1 MNSKWLVSILST
13 LLIWVLGITAFFFL
27 SDWVPA
33 QLQIESTLL
42 TEEESDPSE
51 EYKQEKSLKEI
62 IHETQKSVVMIEVE
76 KTGSAGSGF
85 FYNNKGDVITN
96 AHVVAGAQEVK
107 VKLADTSE
115 HIGTVIGISTDIDV
129 ALVRVT
135 DLEGIKPLPLAK
147 EIFAELGDEVLALG
161 SPLGF
166 QNTVTTGIISGVNRS
181 FELENYQYD
190 NAYQISAPIAKG
202 NSGGPLI
209 SLSTGDVIGINSA
222 ATDVGTIGFSIPIL
236 NIISLVNTWSETP
249 MNSLPSLE
257 NSINIIH
264 DSSSTEK
271 LALNLVDYFYE
282 SIDLQDYVTAYSLL
296 GHSWQLNM
304 NYEQFRQGYLNTRS
318 VRIEDIYSITNEE
331 EVKVIA
337 IISTEQQ
344 REKDKEITTQKYK
357 VMYEVGYENDHLKL
371 ISRTGEELQ

>member
-76 KTGSAGSGF
+76 KTGSTGSGF

-357 VMYEVGYENDHLKL
+357 VTYEVGYENDHLKL
-371 ISRTGEELQ
+371 ISGTGEEIQ